1 MWTTI
6 SWDARRRFADG
17 FDVTSNW
24 IVSRDMKTEMTMK
37 IKKGEIA
44 VWVSRLLAVM
54 FLFAGTTKLLGS
66 ERDIGHFAA
75 WGYPDWFRYVIGS
88 AEVVSAILLL
98 IRRVSY
104 FGAVGI
110 SITLLWAGYT
120 FLVRVPEEAWR
131 ALPTLIILVIVGVVG
146 YASRPKHAQ

>member
-1 MWTTI
+1 
-6 SWDARRRFADG
+6 
-17 FDVTSNW
+17 
-24 IVSRDMKTEMTMK
+24 MK
-37 IKKGEIA
+37 IEKGEIA
-44 VWVSRLLAVM
+44 VWVSRLLAIM

-88 AEVVSAILLL
+88 AEVVSAVLLL

-104 FGAVGI
+104 VGAVGI

-131 ALPTLIILVIVGVVG
+131 ALPTLIILVIVAVVG
-146 YASRPKHAQ
+146 YASRPKHAR

>member
-1 MWTTI
+1 
-6 SWDARRRFADG
+6 
-17 FDVTSNW
+17 
-24 IVSRDMKTEMTMK
+24 MKTMT
-37 IKKGEIA
+37 IKKGELA

-88 AEVVSAILLL
+88 AEVVSAVLLL
-98 IRRVSY
+98 VRRVSY
-104 FGAVGI
+104 LGAVGI

-146 YASRPKHAQ
+146 YASRPTHAP